1 METKQEYW
9 ESLAAIS
16 FFLVATGAMMLLV
29 LAALDLLGAKVAA
42 DINGWGSLAALVCAA
57 VGGLCLL
64 VEAGN
69 KAKSY
74 LIVANPASMASRN
87 AIMMTLTMGLAF
99 VYATFFFD
107 FIPWAGL
114 ATLRLLVAVLG
125 IIAALLAV
133 IVPALELGEARG
145 RGFWNASGLIPA
157 FITTSLVSGMAAV
170 LIVAVILGWGQDP
183 AIAIM
188 DRVLFGLLILQL
200 IMVLGYVKG
209 MQHSGVSEAR
219 IAAKNIFEG
228 EFKIGFWG
236 WVIGAGTIIPLVL
249 FVSSSPMVLLI
260 KALLILVGGVCFR
273 IIFLAAA
280 VRKALPGEENEW
292 VSREETAELAINLEK
307 RWQEKAEWLYPS
319 K

>member
-16 FFLVATGAMMLLV
+16 FFLVATGAMMLLL
-29 LAALDLLGAKVAA
+29 LATLDLLGVEVAA
-42 DINGWGSLAALVCAA
+42 DINGWGSLAALVSAA
-57 VGGLCLL
+57 VGGLCLM

-69 KAKSY
+69 KAKAY

-107 FIPWAGL
+107 LIPWAGL
-114 ATLRLLVAVLG
+114 VTLRLLVAVFG

-133 IVPALELGEARG
+133 IIPALELGEARS
-145 RGFWNASGLIPA
+145 RGFWHASGLIPV
-157 FITTSLVSGMAAV
+157 FIITSLASGMAAV

-183 AIAIM
+183 TIAIM
-188 DRVLFGLLILQL
+188 DKVLFGLLILQL
-200 IMVLGYVKG
+200 VTVLGYVKG
-209 MQHSGVSEAR
+209 MQHSGASEAR
-219 IAAKNIFEG
+219 LAATNILKG
-228 EFKIGFWG
+228 EFKTGFWG
-236 WVIGAGTIIPLVL
+236 WVIGAGTVIPLAL
-249 FVSSSPMVLLI
+249 FVSFSPMILLI
-260 KALLILVGGVCFR
+260 KAALILAGGVSFR

-280 VRKALPGEENEW
+280 VRKTLPGEENQW
-292 VSREETAELAINLEK
+292 ISREEAAHLAVRLEK